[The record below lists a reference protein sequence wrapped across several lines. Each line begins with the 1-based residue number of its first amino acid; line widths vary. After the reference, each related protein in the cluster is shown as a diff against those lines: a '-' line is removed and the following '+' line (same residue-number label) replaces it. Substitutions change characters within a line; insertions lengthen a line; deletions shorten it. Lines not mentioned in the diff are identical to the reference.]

1 MSYFLLWL
9 VNLLKIFQL
18 KIPLRY
24 KDSTMENFL
33 LKLTKEMLY
42 KNADKSSVEN
52 YFSLF

>member
-9 VNLLKIFQL
+9 VNLLKIVQL
-18 KIPLRY
+18 KIKR
-24 KDSTMENFL
+24 KDGTMDNFL
-33 LKLTKEMLY
+33 LKLTKEISY